1 MNTLLLRSG
10 PSVPKKNVEIG
21 TCVPELFYRKNDVCC
36 AIARMQ
42 NNDDSG
48 LYNTFIKFRLYT

>member
-1 MNTLLLRSG
+1 MII
-10 PSVPKKNVEIG
+10 VNV
-21 TCVPELFYRKNDVCC
+21 RKNDVCG

-48 LYNTFIKFRLYT
+48 LYNTFIMYTYIMVLRLAKSAQFDFE